1 MRTPLSFAFLLFALL
16 AACAPVGSREL
27 HEVVLASDDGAV
39 RLGYLYG
46 SAATV
51 SLDGRELELGRLA
64 GDAAASDPFGVAAA
78 RTVDGAPL
86 LRASL
91 DATLEAPLSVARIP
105 LTTDLRVTTRDA
117 VARAYYFDGRRWFDL
132 GRDLEAG
139 RTTTVVPRPVA
150 TPLRGAA
157 ALTPAE
163 ADALASGLASDGRP
177 LVVAALPEDAPAGED
192 EAPDRDGASGAPVPA
207 ELAARAPD
215 GLEEYRH
222 SLLWLQRGLETDA
235 EAYRAPARRGLFEV
249 VASGDQGTDP
259 GRDRFVLIDDQ
270 DALRS
275 FWNAVHAS
283 SFTPPP
289 LPEAR
294 FGRETLL
301 GIRLAQRPSGGHRI
315 EVERVVREDDELFV
329 DVRRVEPAE
338 GSLSTTALTTPWALV
353 RVLGVDARV
362 VWFRNPVDGALFAVA
377 RADDAPF

>member
-1 MRTPLSFAFLLFALL
+1 MRTPLSFAFLLATLL
-16 AACAPVGSREL
+16 TACAPVGSREL

-39 RLGYLYG
+39 RLRYLYG

-51 SLDGRELELGRLA
+51 SLDGRELELGRLV
-64 GDAAASDPFGVAAA
+64 GDAAESDPYGVAAA

-117 VARAYYFDGRRWFDL
+117 VARAYYFDGRRWFEL
-132 GRDLEAG
+132 GRDLDAG
-139 RTTTVVPRPVA
+139 RTTTVAPRPVA

-163 ADALASGLASDGRP
+163 ADALASGLASEGRP
-177 LVVAALPEDAPAGED
+177 LIVAVLKADAPAGED
-192 EAPDRDGASGAPVPA
+192 GPPDEPVPA
-207 ELAARAPD
+207 ELAARAPG
-215 GLEEYRH
+215 GLDEYRH
-222 SLLWLQRGLETDA
+222 SLLWLQHGLETDA

-249 VASGDQGTDP
+249 VASGDQGNDP
-259 GRDRFVLIDDQ
+259 RRDRFVLIDDQ

-275 FWNAVHAS
+275 FWNEVHATA
-283 SFTPPP
+283 FTPPP

-294 FGRETLL
+294 FARETLL
-301 GIRLAQRPSGGHRI
+301 GIRLAQRPSGGYRI
-315 EVERVVREDDELFV
+315 EVDRVVREDDELFV
-329 DVRRVEPAE
+329 DVRLIEPAE
-338 GSLSTTALTTPWALV
+338 GSLSTTALTTPWTLV
-353 RVLGVDARV
+353 RVLGVDASI
-362 VWFRNPVDGALFAVA
+362 VWFRDPADGALFAVA